1 MIKRTFS
8 LCKVVLI
15 VCFIVATTSAAT
27 LSPTLISKLGQSANS
42 VNVGL
47 VIVAFNSNNG
57 LTSTHLNILRGV
69 GITKGRTLPRL
80 GMVAVLATAGQ
91 VRALAGN
98 SSVRSIWSNDRLK
111 YFDSETSTLTGVD
124 RVRSDAAFTSFN
136 GGLPVSGRGPFS
148 IVINDSGIDARHD
161 DLKLGTHVIQ
171 NVQIVTDEQTNN
183 SVLNLPQL
191 NGFFSLQTIEN
202 VPDTDL
208 NVGHGTHCA
217 GIVGGSGQDSGG
229 RYAGVA
235 PGARLIGTGSGA
247 VLFILNALGGF
258 EWSMTNQTTLDS
270 TGQPYNIRVISN
282 SWGGGGAF
290 DPSNPINIAT
300 KIAHDQ
306 YNMITVFAGGN
317 SGPGKDTFNP
327 YAKAPWVISV
337 AAGTKE
343 GGLASFSSRGVA
355 KAERSGNSDPNDDY
369 NAPTITAPGTGR
381 EFEANAT
388 KFSSAIVSARSI
400 TNIFANGLDAD
411 AELPPAYIPYYTQIS
426 GTSMATPFIAGTIA
440 LMLDADPTL
449 SPDEVKSILVQ
460 TASRMPGYE
469 DFEVGAGY
477 VNVHAAVDKVLN
489 RSRGYGATFNHDF
502 NAIFTVS
509 GPGPELAHI
518 DYSPAGMPGPD
529 SANAHRFTVQEGMSV
544 LDIFATFD
552 TALEDGEGN
561 TIGLVAT
568 GPDGTKYGSGIALPV
583 LDSASREIVVKNPQP
598 GAWFVEVRGVRGLA
612 AAPNVSLPTSGAA
625 APGPVE
631 LTITQQ
637 LFTLNPIADIQRHP
651 AQAQIETVLK
661 NRMMDVFPDGTFR
674 PNESVT
680 RADLALLLYLNT
692 PLRQSLGA
700 TPRFG
705 DLSTIPVT
713 GIGTGDQALSP
724 AIAEAVTAKGSS
736 LRDWYTAENALAPA
750 GMMSASGST
759 FNPSGLTSHVDLA
772 VALVRAL
779 GLDAQ
784 AKALAGTNVT
794 VTYSGQTLTV
804 DDNSDI
810 PPALRGY
817 VQLAL
822 DKGIL
827 QAQFSLTQGPYDQF
841 PVMHAVVKPN
851 DPNTRAAV
859 AFALDHYRQH
869 FVAGN

>member
-1 MIKRTFS
+1 
-8 LCKVVLI
+8 
-15 VCFIVATTSAAT
+15 
-27 LSPTLISKLGQSANS
+27 
-42 VNVGL
+42 
-47 VIVAFNSNNG
+47 
-57 LTSTHLNILRGV
+57 
-69 GITKGRTLPRL
+69 
-80 GMVAVLATAGQ
+80 
-91 VRALAGN
+91 
-98 SSVRSIWSNDRLK
+98 
-111 YFDSETSTLTGVD
+111 
-124 RVRSDAAFTSFN
+124 
-136 GGLPVSGRGPFS
+136 
-148 IVINDSGIDARHD
+148 
-161 DLKLGTHVIQ
+161 
-171 NVQIVTDEQTNN
+171 
-183 SVLNLPQL
+183 
-191 NGFFSLQTIEN
+191 
-202 VPDTDL
+202 
-208 NVGHGTHCA
+208 
-217 GIVGGSGQDSGG
+217 
-229 RYAGVA
+229 
-235 PGARLIGTGSGA
+235 
-247 VLFILNALGGF
+247 
-258 EWSMTNQTTLDS
+258 
-270 TGQPYNIRVISN
+270 
-282 SWGGGGAF
+282 
-290 DPSNPINIAT
+290 
-300 KIAHDQ
+300 
-306 YNMITVFAGGN
+306 MITVFAGGN

-355 KAERSGNSDPNDDY
+355 KAERLGNNDPNDDY

-381 EFEANAT
+381 EFETDAT
-388 KFSSAIVSARSI
+388 KFSSAIVSVRSA

-477 VNVHAAVDKVLN
+477 VNVHAAVDKVIN
-489 RSRGYGATFNHDF
+489 RSRSYGQSFNHDF
-502 NAIFTVS
+502 NAKFAIS
-509 GPGPELAHI
+509 GPAPESAHI
-518 DYSPAGMPGPD
+518 DYSPAGLPGPD
-529 SANAHRFTVQEGMSV
+529 SANAHRFMVQDGMSV

-552 TALEDGEGN
+552 TALQDGEGN
-561 TIGLVAT
+561 TIGLLAT
-568 GPDGTKYGSGIALPV
+568 APDGTAYGSGIALPI
-583 LDSASREIVVKNPQP
+583 LDSASREIVVKNPQA
-598 GAWFVEVRGVRGLA
+598 GSWYVEVRGVRGLA
-612 AAPNVSLPTSGAA
+612 AAPNASLPTSGAA

-637 LFTLNPIADIQRHP
+637 LFTLNPVADIQGHP

-661 NRMMDVFPDGTFR
+661 NRMMDVFADNTFR

-700 TPRFG
+700 APRFG
-705 DLSTIPVT
+705 DLSSIPVV
-713 GIGTGDQALSP
+713 GIGTGDQPLSA

-736 LRDWYTAENALAPA
+736 LRDWYTAENSLAPA
-750 GMMSASGST
+750 GMMSAHASN
-759 FNPSGLTSHVDLA
+759 FYPSDLTSHLDLA

-779 GLDAQ
+779 GNDAD
-784 AKALAGTNVT
+784 AKTKAGSNVT
-794 VTYSGQTLTV
+794 VVYSGQTLTV
-804 DDNSDI
+804 DDNADI
-810 PPALRGY
+810 PSALRGY
-817 VQLAL
+817 VQIAL